1 LLGRNCADRLRKE
14 HLVEACIR
22 GVIARVEERPRDYS
36 EGTGEVS
43 LANRAETKEGV
54 EAANTVFPVI
64 GKHPLEP
71 GAEVGAVFRSKPI
84 HVKDVRE
91 DAADLPEDTEERKDE
106 SQWEVPIDAM

>member
-1 LLGRNCADRLRKE
+1 
-14 HLVEACIR
+14 
-22 GVIARVEERPRDYS
+22 
-36 EGTGEVS
+36 
-43 LANRAETKEGV
+43 
-54 EAANTVFPVI
+54 VFPVI